1 MRSLKARFDK
11 SRRGNAYVQE
21 TGSRRRA
28 NHFFQLSYNRVPF
41 TLPDKPVPDVRPYPP
56 FGVCATD
63 SRRAINSA

>member
-1 MRSLKARFDK
+1 MLT
-11 SRRGNAYVQE
+11 SRKREAGDVPII
-21 TGSRRRA
+21 
-28 NHFFQLSYNRVPF
+28 FFQLSYNRVPF